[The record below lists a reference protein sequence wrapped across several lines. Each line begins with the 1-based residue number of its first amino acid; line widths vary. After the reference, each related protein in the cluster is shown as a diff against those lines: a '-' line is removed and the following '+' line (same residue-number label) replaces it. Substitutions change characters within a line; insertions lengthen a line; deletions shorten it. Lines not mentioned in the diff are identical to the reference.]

1 MFFKFTG
8 NFEAPLPYEIVYD
21 KVGKRLFTARR
32 EENAITEDLFY
43 VISPNVRFRLSFNV
57 RDGRLTGL
65 VYSVELDKLPQG
77 DIEMP
82 CSADGCV
89 VADSGGCQAVC
100 GCFYAA
106 FKSPKAVY
114 DAKRNI
120 VFFGDADG
128 NAVTFRVLK
137 NMCVS
142 LGINRDLRGIY
153 ILL

>member
-8 NFEAPLPYEIVYD
+8 NFEVPLSYEIVYD

-65 VYSVELDKLPQG
+65 EYPVELDKLPQG

-142 LGINRDLRGIY
+142 LGINRVLRGIY

>member
-1 MFFKFTG
+1 M
-8 NFEAPLPYEIVYD
+8 PLSYEIVYD

-65 VYSVELDKLPQG
+65 EYPVELDKLPQG

-142 LGINRDLRGIY
+142 LGINRVLRGIY

>member
-43 VISPNVRFRLSFNV
+43 VISPNVRFRLSLNV

-65 VYSVELDKLPQG
+65 EYPVELDKLPQG

-89 VADSGGCQAVC
+89 ATDSGGCQAVC

-106 FKSPKAVY
+106 FKSPKIVY

-120 VFFGDADG
+120 VFFGDADVA
-128 NAVTFRVLK
+128 AVTFRVLK